1 MSISR
6 NSRHK
11 RRATGGRM
19 PVHKKKRQFEM
30 GRMPTGTKLGQKKVT
45 LVRGRGGNLKH
56 RALRIDAGN
65 FSWGSEAVSRKCR
78 VIDVVYNATNNELVR
93 TKTLVK
99 NCIVKVDA
107 TPFRQWYLK
116 HYDVELNK
124 KKVEEAEKARASS
137 KRSKHVKA
145 KLAKRQ
151 KKRKLE
157 QKVAD
162 QFNSN
167 QLYACISSRPGQSG
181 RLDGYILEGRELDF
195 YIKKLER
202 KKK

>member
-1 MSISR
+1 
-6 NSRHK
+6 
-11 RRATGGRM
+11 
-19 PVHKKKRQFEM
+19 
-30 GRMPTGTKLGQKKVT
+30 MPTMTKLGQKKVT
-45 LVRGRGGNLKH
+45 LVRGRGGNMKH
-56 RALRIDAGN
+56 RALRIDNGT
-65 FSWGSEAVSRKCR
+65 FSWGSESVSRKSR

-99 NCIVKVDA
+99 NCIVKIDA

-116 HYDVELNK
+116 HYDVELSK
-124 KKVEEAEKARASS
+124 KKVEESDKARASA

-145 KLAKRQ
+145 RLAQRQ
-151 KKRKLE
+151 KDRKIE
-157 QKVAD
+157 QRVAD

>member
-1 MSISR
+1 MGSM
-6 NSRHK
+6 
-11 RRATGGRM
+11 ATM
-19 PVHKKKRQFEM
+19 
-30 GRMPTGTKLGQKKVT
+30 TKLGNKKVT
-45 LVRGRGGNLKH
+45 LVRGRGGNNKH
-56 RALRIDAGN
+56 RALRIDNGTL
-65 FSWGSEAVSRKCR
+65 SWGSEAVSRKTR

-99 NCIVKVDA
+99 NCIVKIDA

-124 KKVEEAEKARASS
+124 KKVEEAEKARAAS

-145 KLAKRQ
+145 KFTQRQ
-151 KKRKLE
+151 KDRKIE

-195 YIKKLER
+195 YLRKLEKR
-202 KKK
+202 KK

>member
-30 GRMPTGTKLGQKKVT
+30 GCMPTMTKLGPKKVT
-45 LVRGRGGNLKH
+45 DVRSRGGNQKH
-56 RALRIDAGN
+56 RALRIDHGCFA
-65 FSWGSEAVSRKCR
+65 WGSESVSRKCR
-78 VIDVVYNATNNELVR
+78 VIDVVYNATNNELAR
-93 TKTLVK
+93 TKSLVK
-99 NCIVKVDA
+99 NCIVKIDA

-124 KKVEEAEKARASS
+124 KKVEEAEKAKAGM

-145 KLAKRQ
+145 KLAKLQ
-151 KKRKLE
+151 KDRKIE

-167 QLYACISSRPGQSG
+167 QLYACVTSRPGQSG
-181 RLDGYILEGRELDF
+181 RLDGCVLEGRELDF
-195 YIKKLER
+195 YIKKLE
-202 KKK
+202 KKKK